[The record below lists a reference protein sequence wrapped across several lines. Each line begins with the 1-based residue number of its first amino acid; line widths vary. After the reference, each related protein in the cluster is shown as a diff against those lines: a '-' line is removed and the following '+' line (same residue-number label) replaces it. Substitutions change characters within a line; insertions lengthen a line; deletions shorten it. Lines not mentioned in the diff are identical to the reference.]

1 MADLSPEDRG
11 DAVNPLR
18 HQPQGVIGLLL
29 IAGIFLTIAYFVS
42 HGWPWEDSGSA
53 PSTEVSTPTLVDPAD
68 ARLEAA
74 LSEPKEDSVYPGV
87 GDPGVDALHYDLGLE
102 WQPEERHLR
111 GEAVI
116 TFRSAVDAESF
127 QLDLIPE
134 LTVSRVE
141 LDGSPVPYRHTTK
154 DLVITARLAQ
164 DERYQV
170 RIDYSGT
177 PVPVTA
183 PTTRADVD
191 GLGWHITET
200 GETWTMQEPFG
211 AYSWYPVND
220 QPADKALYDFTLSV
234 PSPMVGVANGRL
246 TAREESAGRTTTQWH
261 LAEPASSYLVTT
273 AFGNYEMSTEV
284 SDSGIPI
291 TWWTPPTEQG
301 AEDLKELAKL
311 LTWAEGR
318 LGPYPF
324 DTLGLVLVDSKSAM
338 ETQTMITLGNEPYL
352 RPPEI
357 LLHELI
363 HQWYGDQV
371 GPTDW
376 RDLWM
381 NEGMTMYLQGVYEA
395 EEQDVPIAA
404 KMDQWADYEAGMR
417 RQSGP
422 PGDFRPQRF
431 GDGNVYYGPALMWH
445 ELRQDLGEDRFWDLV
460 RGWPAAHD
468 SGELSGSADREDF
481 YTWIE
486 TTTGEELSAF
496 FDAWIMGARTPSRD

>member
-1 MADLSPEDRG
+1 MADLSPEDRR

-29 IAGIFLTIAYFVS
+29 VAGVFLAIAYFAS

-53 PSTEVSTPTLVDPAD
+53 PSTEADTPGLLDPDD
-68 ARLEAA
+68 ARLGPAV
-74 LSEPKEDSVYPGV
+74 SEPVEDSLYPDV
-87 GDPGVDALHYDLGLE
+87 GDPGVDALHYALDLAWE
-102 WQPEERHLR
+102 PEERTLR
-111 GEAVI
+111 GKAVL
-116 TFRSAVDAESF
+116 TFRSTTTAESLR
-127 QLDLIPE
+127 LDLIPE
-134 LTVSRVE
+134 LTVSQVE
-141 LDGSPVPYRHTTK
+141 LNGDPVPFRHETK
-154 DLVITARLAQ
+154 DLVITAALAR

-177 PVPVTA
+177 PVPVAA
-183 PTTRADVD
+183 PTNRADID
-191 GLGWHITET
+191 GLGWHITDS
-200 GETWTMQEPFG
+200 GETWAMQEPFG

-246 TAREESAGRTTTQWH
+246 MSRKEAAGRTTTRWQ

-273 AFGNYEMSTEV
+273 AFGNYDMSTDV
-284 SDSGIPI
+284 SDSGVPI
-291 TWWTPPTEQG
+291 TWWTPPAEQG
-301 AEDLKELAKL
+301 AEDLKELADL

-324 DTLGLVLVDSKSAM
+324 DTLGLVLVDSQSAM
-338 ETQTMITLGNEPYL
+338 ETQTMITLGNDPYI
-352 RPPEI
+352 RSPEI

-371 GPTDW
+371 SPTDW

-395 EEQDVPIAA
+395 EQRDVTIAE
-404 KMDQWADYEAGMR
+404 KMDQWADYEASTR

-422 PGDFRPQRF
+422 PGAFRPQRF

-445 ELRQDLGEDRFWDLV
+445 ELREDLGEGRFWELV

-468 SGELSGSADREDF
+468 SGELSGSADREE
-481 YTWIE
+481 YYAWLE
-486 TTTGEELSAF
+486 ATTGEELSAF
-496 FDAWIMGARTPSRD
+496 FDAWIMGARTPSRS

>member
-1 MADLSPEDRG
+1 MADLMPEDRR
-11 DAVNPLR
+11 DEVNPLR

-29 IAGIFLTIAYFVS
+29 IAGIFLVFAYFAS
-42 HGWPWEDSGSA
+42 HGWPWEDSGSTSSVEAGA
-53 PSTEVSTPTLVDPAD
+53 PVLVDPDD
-68 ARLEAA
+68 ARLDEA
-74 LSEPKEDSVYPGV
+74 LSEPVEDSVYPEV
-87 GDPGVDALHYDLGLE
+87 GDPGVDALHYDLDLTWE
-102 WQPEERHLR
+102 PEERLLR
-111 GEAVI
+111 GEAVL
-116 TFRSAVDAESF
+116 TFRSAVAAEAF

-141 LDGSPVPYRHTTK
+141 VDGDPVPFSHETK
-154 DLVITARLAQ
+154 DLVITSRLAQ
-164 DERYQV
+164 DERHQV
-170 RIDYSGT
+170 RIRYSGT
-177 PVPVTA
+177 PVTVTA
-183 PTTRADVD
+183 PTNRTDID
-191 GLGWHITET
+191 GLGWHITEA

-246 TAREESAGRTTTQWH
+246 TARKEAAGRTTTQWR

-284 SDSGIPI
+284 SDTGVPI

-311 LTWAEGR
+311 LSWAEGR

-324 DTLGLVLVDSKSAM
+324 DTLGLVLVDSESAM
-338 ETQTMITLGNEPYL
+338 ETQTMITLGNDPYL
-352 RPPEI
+352 RSPEI

-371 GPTDW
+371 SPTDW

-395 EEQDVPIAA
+395 EQQEVAIAE
-404 KMDQWADYEAGMR
+404 KMDRWADYEARMR

-445 ELRQDLGEDRFWDLV
+445 ELRQDLGDDRFWDLV

-468 SGELSGSADREDF
+468 SGELPGSADRDDYIAWVEAA
-481 YTWIE
+481 
-486 TTTGEELSAF
+486 TGEELTAF
-496 FDAWIMGARTPSRD
+496 FDAWLMDARTPPRD

>member
-1 MADLSPEDRG
+1 MADLSPEERL

-18 HQPQGVIGLLL
+18 HQPQGLIGLLL
-29 IAGIFLTIAYFVS
+29 IAGIFLVIAYFAS
-42 HGWPWEDSGSA
+42 HGWPWEDTGSA
-53 PSTEVSTPTLVDPAD
+53 PNTEAAAQVLVDPAD
-68 ARLEAA
+68 ARLDAA
-74 LSEPKEDSVYPGV
+74 LSEPVEDSVYPEV
-87 GDPGVDALHYDLGLE
+87 GEPGVDALHYDLDLT
-102 WQPEERHLR
+102 WRPEERTLR
-111 GEAVI
+111 GQSVL
-116 TFRSAVDAESF
+116 TFRSTAAAETF

-134 LTVSRVE
+134 LSVSRVE
-141 LDGSPVPYRHTTK
+141 LDSSPVPFSHAGK
-154 DLVITARLAQ
+154 DLVITSALEQ
-164 DERYQV
+164 GSRYQV

-177 PVPVTA
+177 PAPVTA
-183 PTTRADVD
+183 PTTRSDID
-191 GLGWHITET
+191 GLGWHITEG

-246 TAREESAGRTTTQWH
+246 TVREEDSGRTTTQWH

-273 AFGNYEMSTEV
+273 AFGRFDMSTEV
-284 SDSGIPI
+284 SASGVPI
-291 TWWTPPTEQG
+291 TWWTPPAEQG
-301 AEDLKELAKL
+301 AEDLRELADL
-311 LTWAEGR
+311 LTWAEER

-324 DTLGLVLVDSKSAM
+324 DTLGLVLVDSESAM
-338 ETQTMITLGNEPYL
+338 ETQTMITLGNEPYI
-352 RPPEI
+352 RSPEI

-371 GPTDW
+371 SPTDW

-395 EEQDVPIAA
+395 EQQDLTIAA
-404 KMDQWADYEAGMR
+404 KMDQWADYEASMR

-422 PGDFRPQRF
+422 PGDYRPQRF

-445 ELRQDLGEDRFWDLV
+445 ELRKELGENRFWDVV

-468 SGELSGSADREDF
+468 SGELPGSADREDF
-481 YTWIE
+481 YTWVE
-486 TTTGEELSAF
+486 ATTGEELSAF
-496 FDAWIMGARTPSRD
+496 FDGWIMGAQTPSRD